1 MQEVYGGPPM
11 RNTARRIS
19 TRAALAMLGAG
30 PAARCRLDD
39 STERDCLFALQK
51 LLDFGLGLGQ
61 ADSWIL
67 LPIQFDGGN
76 LPTWSVGKS
85 LNL

>member
-1 MQEVYGGPPM
+1 MAAHAAALIGCGS
-11 RNTARRIS
+11 A
-19 TRAALAMLGAG
+19 AALAMLGAG

-67 LPIQFDGGN
+67 
-76 LPTWSVGKS
+76 
-85 LNL
+85 